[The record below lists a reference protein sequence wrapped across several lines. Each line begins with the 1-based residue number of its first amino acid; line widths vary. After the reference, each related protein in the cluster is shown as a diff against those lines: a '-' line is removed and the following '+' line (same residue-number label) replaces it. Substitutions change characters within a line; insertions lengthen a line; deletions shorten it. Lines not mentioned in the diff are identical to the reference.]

1 MPLYDCI
8 PAESAAV
15 SPGKI
20 IVPRIVVGGVILS
33 WLPPHLS
40 MVLSILPHC
49 LMFTSGRPRLAALH
63 VATLVYGVIIEIF
76 GFWCPLTAPEE
87 WLQVRGGVSAYRGP
101 FLLHYLDA
109 VVYPNIPPNLLI
121 AGAVAVCVLNLWIYA
136 RRLHV
141 QHSLG

>member
-76 GFWCPLTAPEE
+76 GFWCPLTALEE
-87 WLQVRGGVSAYRGP
+87 RLQVRGGVSAYRGP
-101 FLLHYLDA
+101 FPFSFKPTSRD
-109 VVYPNIPPNLLI
+109 
-121 AGAVAVCVLNLWIYA
+121 GW
-136 RRLHV
+136 
-141 QHSLG
+141 